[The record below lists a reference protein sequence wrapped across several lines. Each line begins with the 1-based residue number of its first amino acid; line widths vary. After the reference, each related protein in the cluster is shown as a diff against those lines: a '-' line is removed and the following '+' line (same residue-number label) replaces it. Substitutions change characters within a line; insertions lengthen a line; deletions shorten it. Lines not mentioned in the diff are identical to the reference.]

1 VSAASVPEGL
11 GARRSPFAGADVCY
25 EAGFQLPPGT
35 HGPVFDQ
42 DVWDFT
48 AVVGLPVQQRGHQ
61 RRMDFTVIANPRWR
75 LVAKELILALLAPRH
90 EAVALLPR
98 ALRTPLHLRTCSGRL
113 ADLTRWLNWLTAQGI
128 ARLGE
133 VGNAQC
139 EAYLAHRREVRDEHG
154 AVIGERSP
162 TTRRAAAQTIV
173 DLLNYRE
180 LFTTGRVR
188 AGLRPWAG
196 ASPTAVAGMR
206 SGRQENKTAPLQ
218 DRVLQPVLAAALHL
232 TTVLGPHAVGL
243 AQQVREADQRW
254 KARRRRPPAG
264 PLRKGIAQV
273 LADHEHAREPLPL
286 LPDHLVQDRIRRGW
300 PADDPLT
307 PLALD
312 LLARQAG
319 FRQFDLT
326 WLPRLRDAIEQTLAA
341 VGAEKVFGRAAAH
354 VARADGNQTTAWTLP
369 LHRMEAVA
377 LIGVV
382 RTACIIAT
390 AAVSGMRAC
399 ELMELVVGCRRPPEQ
414 AAPGLVRYR
423 LAGKLIKGQPLG
435 GVQDEWVVTQP
446 VDEAVGLAEQL
457 HSNPDQ
463 GALLSGRS
471 AFDIRYQWFRAWVNG
486 PAGQRLGL
494 APIPKDPVTPRALR
508 RTLAVELAY
517 RPGGLLATK
526 VALKHISVATT
537 EGYAARPGGAQA
549 ELLTEV
555 NRHEQQRNLELVL
568 AEFRNYQQGILP
580 AGPGARELTEFF
592 ASVDAKLE
600 SAADGNAPKV
610 QRSDREVLNLLTK
623 RASTLHLG
631 VANYCWFTDPARAL
645 CLKLAGTPTAT
656 KPLAGM
662 CDSAR
667 CPQATHHPCHRPVW
681 AEHAQQTKTFLGS
694 LGATRKTERARL
706 QAGHDR
712 AVRVLA
718 AIDAATGQEQP

>member
-1 VSAASVPEGL
+1 VSAASVPEAT
-11 GARRSPFAGADVCY
+11 GARRPPFAGAEVCHA
-25 EAGFQLPPGT
+25 AGFQLPPGT

-48 AVVGLPVQQRGHQ
+48 AVVGLPVQQRTNQ
-61 RRMDFTVIANPRWR
+61 RRMDFTVITNPRWR

-98 ALRTPLHLRTCSGRL
+98 ALRAPLHLRTCSGRL
-113 ADLTRWLNWLTAQGI
+113 AELTRWLNWLTAQGI
-128 ARLGE
+128 ARLDE
-133 VGNAQC
+133 VDNAQC

-162 TTRRAAAQTIV
+162 STRRAAAQTIV

-180 LFTTGRVR
+180 LFTTDRVR

-206 SGRQENKTAPLQ
+206 SDRQENKTAPLQ

-254 KARRRRPPAG
+254 KAHRRRPPAG
-264 PLRKGIAQV
+264 SLRKGIARV
-273 LADHEHAREPLPL
+273 LADHEHARAPLPL
-286 LPDHLVQDRIRRGW
+286 LPDHLVQDRIGRGW

-319 FRQFDLT
+319 FRQFGLK
-326 WLPRLRDAIEQTLAA
+326 WLPRLRDAIEQTLVA

-354 VARADGNQTTAWTLP
+354 AARADGNGTTAWTLP
-369 LHRMEAVA
+369 LHRLEAVA
-377 LIGVV
+377 LVGVI
-382 RTACIIAT
+382 RTACIIVT

-399 ELMELVVGCRRPPEQ
+399 ELMELQVGCRRPPEE

-435 GVQDEWVVTQP
+435 GVQDEWVVIQP

-457 HSNPDQ
+457 HGNPGQ
-463 GALLSGRS
+463 GALLFGRF
-471 AFDIRYQWFRAWVNG
+471 AFDIRYQWLRAWVNG

-494 APIPKDPVTPRALR
+494 APIPKDPVTLRALR

-526 VALKHISVATT
+526 TALKHISVATT

-555 NRHEQQRNLELVL
+555 NRHEQQRNLGLVL
-568 AEFRNYQQGILP
+568 AELRNYQQGLLP

-600 SAADGNAPKV
+600 SATDAPEV

-631 VANYCWFTDPARAL
+631 VANYCWFTDPSRAL

-706 QAGHDR
+706 QADHDR